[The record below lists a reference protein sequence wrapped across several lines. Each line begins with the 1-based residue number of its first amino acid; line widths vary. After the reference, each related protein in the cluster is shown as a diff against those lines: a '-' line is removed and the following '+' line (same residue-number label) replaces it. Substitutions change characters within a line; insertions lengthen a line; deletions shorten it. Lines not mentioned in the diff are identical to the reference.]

1 MTKAILFD
9 FWGTL
14 VENGVW
20 SPIKQVKNILNI
32 DLPFSEYVVRMEK
45 AMMAQEFPELR
56 DAFISICREFNIE
69 LTEEKL
75 EELIGLWNKNWML
88 AQPYPET
95 ETTLKKLRKKYQIIL
110 ISNTDCFS
118 ISQVLEKF
126 GLNPLFDQI
135 FPSYQLG
142 ALKTDKIFLKTV
154 LAKLNLMPE
163 DCLLVGDSIQSDII
177 PAKRAGLNAVLI
189 DRKNTREF
197 HPKIKNLK
205 DLEKILPQ

>member
-154 LAKLNLMPE
+154 LAKLNLMPK